1 MSDNKMKISDLPS
14 SFPVF
19 PLSGVLLLPRG
30 QLPLNIFEP
39 RYLQMLD
46 DALGR
51 GRYLGMIQPLDENS
65 DQLAPVGCLGRISS
79 FSEAE
84 DGRMIISVT
93 GICRFSVVEELPV
106 TTPYRQVNA
115 SFDSYVDDLIVDA
128 GSFDVNRE
136 GLIDVLRRYLDAS
149 GLSVDWESVESSSNE
164 ALVNS
169 LSMISPFGAREKQA
183 MLEASSLG
191 ERNEILIALTEM
203 ALARGLE
210 PGSEND
216 HPFQ

>member
-115 SFDSYVDDLIVDA
+115 SFESYVDDLIVDA

>member
-1 MSDNKMKISDLPS
+1 MKISDLPS

-169 LSMISPFGAREKQA
+169 LSMMSPFGAREKQA

>member
-1 MSDNKMKISDLPS
+1 MKISELPS

-19 PLSGVLLLPRG
+19 PLAGVLLLPRG

-51 GRYLGMIQPLDENS
+51 GRYLGMIHPMD
-65 DQLAPVGCLGRISS
+65 DDTDRLAPVGCLGRISS

-93 GICRFSVVEELPV
+93 GVCRFSVVDELPV

-115 SFDSYVDDLIVDA
+115 NFEPYADDLIVDA
-128 GSFDVNRE
+128 GSFDVNRD

-169 LSMISPFGAREKQA
+169 LSMISPFGMREKQA
-183 MLEASSLG
+183 MLEANSLG

>member
-1 MSDNKMKISDLPS
+1 MKISDLPS

-115 SFDSYVDDLIVDA
+115 SFESYVDDLIVDA

>member
-1 MSDNKMKISDLPS
+1 MKISDLPS